1 MVPTIR
7 FTFAELWMDGV
18 KYLHQDGVVYIIRD
32 EPKKAPKGVTWSVE
46 MWKGRKAP
54 ARIQKAFRAAW
65 DVAVDCDNCGIKTNA
80 NNDMGLCDYCNCA
93 QHIREIIHK
102 PSASEHLIVQ
112 AHEETVQTEE
122 NEESVESVESE
133 ESQEIVTIAESKK
146 STSVLE
152 FIAHIIFQIIKFVA
166 LIAFMNFV
174 NTI

>member
-32 EPKKAPKGVTWSVE
+32 EPKKAPKGVTWSVD

-122 NEESVESVESE
+122 NEESVESE